1 MRRIG
6 LAILVATLLV
16 CGFADWFVHHP
27 REWIE
32 AKSDSW
38 PRFVV
43 SALLRIG
50 NPVGDMTDA
59 IGFTGSDA
67 IVEVESAA
75 PSGKVFFA
83 GAPRRVGAP
92 APDDITIIDRGDFI
106 VGWSPRLRH
115 PVWCAYHVPAKARF
129 EVGPRPGFRQ
139 DEKVPRCPTPGEYTR
154 TNYDRGHMAPNHAIA
169 SRFGPEAQTNS
180 FLMTNISPQTPPLN
194 RGVWREVEHRIAD
207 LWTAKWGEI
216 WVIVGAISEGCERLS
231 GSDVDVPT
239 SFYHV
244 VVAQD
249 GRKVRALAM
258 LFEQEVPWKAWP
270 ARYIVSID
278 ELERRTGLD
287 FLPDMEDAAEES
299 LESALPS
306 RMWPIK
312 LLDVVAMF
320 RTHYY
325 NPQQQWQSSSKE
337 RRKNGKQR
345 YGADEDEQKAVS
357 RRSRGGNNR
366 RGRRGEANGRQGK

>member
-1 MRRIG
+1 MSAVRKVMRRIG

-43 SALLRIG
+43 STLLRIG

-67 IVEVESAA
+67 IVEVESAT

-92 APDDITIIDRGDFI
+92 APDDITIIDRGDFV

-216 WVIVGAISEGCERLS
+216 WVIVGCVSPLDNHETISGTS
-231 GSDVDVPT
+231 IDVPT
-239 SFYHV
+239 QFYQLI
-244 VVAQD
+244 VAQEGLD
-249 GRKVRALAM
+249 IRALAM
-258 LFEQEVPWKAWP
+258 IIPQKVPYGAYA
-270 ARYIVSID
+270 ARYLVSID
-278 ELERRTGLD
+278 ELEEMTGFD
-287 FLPDMEDAAEES
+287 FLPELPEFIQTP
-299 LESALPS
+299 LESELPS
-306 RMWPIK
+306 RLWPIR
-312 LLDVVAMF
+312 LSDIFELIWM
-320 RTHYY
+320 
-325 NPQQQWQSSSKE
+325 
-337 RRKNGKQR
+337 R
-345 YGADEDEQKAVS
+345 YSD
-357 RRSRGGNNR
+357 
-366 RGRRGEANGRQGK
+366 